1 MSDPIT
7 LSHYQAETLLESRGF
22 DSSAQ
27 ISPDLGMTTVTVELA
42 DQVYFPTGEVLPWEM
57 IAEIADNE
65 NNCFVIEN
73 GKAVRIQTFSKTF
86 NRVYSLYPTASAP
99 TMLISGIPMH
109 RIKDTD
115 PWQDTQAK
123 IKAFGRVG
131 GQVLD
136 TATGL
141 GYTAILA
148 AKHAELVTT
157 VELDPAAQEIA
168 LRNPWS
174 RDLHGS
180 PKIKQLIGDSY
191 EVIAEFDDA
200 IFSGIIH
207 DPPMFSMGGE
217 LYSLAFYQQA
227 YRVLKPNGRMFHYI
241 GNPESKSGG
250 RITRG
255 VVERLKKAGFARVSL
270 QPGAFGVLAKK

>member
-1 MSDPIT
+1 MSDPIIF
-7 LSHYQAETLLESRGF
+7 SHYQAEALLESRALN
-22 DSSAQ
+22 STAQ
-27 ISPDLGMTTVTVELA
+27 ISPDLGLSTVTVELA
-42 DQVYFPTGEVLPWEM
+42 DQVCFPNGELLAWEI
-57 IAEIADNE
+57 IAEIAANE

-73 GKAVRIQTFSKTF
+73 GEAVRIQTFSETF
-86 NRVYSLYPTASAP
+86 NRIYSLYPTTSAP

-109 RIKDTD
+109 RIKDSN

-131 GQVLD
+131 GRVLD

-141 GYTAILA
+141 GYTAIFA
-148 AKHAELVTT
+148 AKYAQQVTT
-157 VELDPAAQEIA
+157 VELDPASQEIA
-168 LRNPWS
+168 RRNPWS
-174 RDLHGS
+174 RDLFEN

-191 EVIAEFDDA
+191 QVIEEFSDE
-200 IFSGIIH
+200 IFSGIVH

-217 LYSLAFYQQA
+217 LYSLVFYQQA
-227 YRVLKPNGRMFHYI
+227 HRVLKPNGRMFHYI
-241 GNPESKSGG
+241 GNPESKSGR

-270 QPGAFGVLAKK
+270 QPRAFGVLAKK